1 MPQKREDG
9 DTVKVLLISHNPF
22 STHNNM
28 GKTFLSL
35 FSHFSKEELC
45 QLYIYPSW
53 PDVDKCA
60 SSYRVTDKDMLNRFL
75 RLRSPGGVVPKE
87 KITASQGAYEH
98 DKDRKFYKN
107 RKNKSSARL
116 LLRDCLWKLGGW
128 YTPRLDRWIAQQKP
142 TCIFVATGGSKFIY
156 DMALK
161 ISRKWD
167 IPIVTYVCD
176 EYYLAAPPKKLID
189 RLRLKLLRRK
199 MDQLVSRSRY
209 VAVISE
215 EMQKAY
221 SAHFK
226 AEIVTLMTSAS
237 VPVAQQSKRS
247 ENPRN
252 LCYFGNIGCNRY
264 RSLQRIGQALDAINR
279 ERSTDYKLKIYTAEQ
294 NADILSAFS
303 GCGSIELCGFVCGA
317 EFEKAFS
324 EADLLLHTEAFD
336 ADSMAFVRH
345 SLSTKIADS
354 LASGIPL
361 FCYGPRGIASVE
373 HLARHDCAILAT
385 SEEELESRLL
395 QAFTD
400 PELRRSAAENALAA
414 ARQHHD
420 SQTAG
425 MRLKE
430 LLKDGML

>member
-1 MPQKREDG
+1 M
-9 DTVKVLLISHNPF
+9 KVLLISHNPF

-53 PDVDKCA
+53 PDVDKCE
-60 SSYRVTDKDMLNRFL
+60 SSYRVTDKDMLNRFI
-75 RLRSPGGVVPKE
+75 RLRSPGCVVPKE
-87 KITASQGAYEH
+87 KIHAAQGAYEY

-107 RKNKSSARL
+107 RKNKSSVRL
-116 LLRDCLWKLGGW
+116 LLRDLLWKVGGW
-128 YTPRLDRWIAQQKP
+128 YTAKLDRWLCQQQP

-161 ISRKWD
+161 ISKKRN

-199 MDQLVSRSRY
+199 MDKLVANSRY

-215 EMQKAY
+215 EMREAY
-221 SAHFK
+221 AAHFP
-226 AEIVTLMTSAS
+226 AEIVTLMTSVSA
-237 VPVAQQSKRS
+237 PVAQQPKQTD
-247 ENPRN
+247 NPKN

-264 RSLQRIGQALDAINR
+264 LSLRRIGQALDAINQQQG
-279 ERSTDYKLKIYTAEQ
+279 TDYRLKIYTAEQ
-294 NADILSAFS
+294 NADVLAAFS

-317 EFEKAFS
+317 EYEKAFS
-324 EADLLLHTEAFD
+324 DADLLLHTEAFD
-336 ADSMAFVRH
+336 ADSVAFVRH

-373 HLARHDCAILAT
+373 HLVRHDCAICAT
-385 SEEELESRLL
+385 EENQLQERLL
-395 QAFTD
+395 QAFRD
-400 PELRRSAAENALAA
+400 PELRRVTAENALAA

-420 SQTAG
+420 SRIAG

-430 LLKDGML
+430 LLKDGTI